1 MELRT
6 LHYFTVVAQELNIT
20 KAAEVL
26 NMSQPPLST
35 QIRQLEQELGVP
47 LFIRGKRRLRLTE
60 EGSLLLRR
68 ATQILDLTDITRQEL
83 ASQSKGMGGTIYLAM
98 VEGRAPY
105 LCAQWIAGF
114 RAQYPLVRYSLW
126 NGSGD
131 EVLERLHKG
140 LADLA
145 IIAAPY
151 DTEHLEGFSVGCE
164 PWVAII
170 PQNHPLAHQ
179 EGTQVP
185 LAQLVGQPL
194 IVPTRKSRVEAIR
207 QWFAAIGAEP
217 DILCEMSNYV
227 DAVALAEQ
235 GVGISIF
242 PQTTPTPSQLVCSK
256 TITQPA
262 RHVEYVLVWNR
273 GQRLS
278 RLGQE
283 WVRFVQ
289 SHKPTLP
296 LSPGSKLL

>member
-35 QIRQLEQELGVP
+35 QIHQLEQELGVP

-68 ATQILDLTDITRQEL
+68 ATQILDLTDMTRQEL

-151 DTEHLEGFSVGCE
+151 DTEHLEGFSVGRGSPSSPKTTLWPIRKE
-164 PWVAII
+164 LKF
-170 PQNHPLAHQ
+170 PL
-179 EGTQVP
+179 
-185 LAQLVGQPL
+185 
-194 IVPTRKSRVEAIR
+194 
-207 QWFAAIGAEP
+207 
-217 DILCEMSNYV
+217 
-227 DAVALAEQ
+227 
-235 GVGISIF
+235 
-242 PQTTPTPSQLVCSK
+242 PSWWDSPSLY
-256 TITQPA
+256 PP
-262 RHVEYVLVWNR
+262 
-273 GQRLS
+273 G
-278 RLGQE
+278 
-283 WVRFVQ
+283 
-289 SHKPTLP
+289 
-296 LSPGSKLL
+296 SPG